1 MPEELKN
8 IRKNFDLKGATIE
21 ENQISGAAAVM
32 GNLDRYGDVIYPGA
46 FKRAIPGF
54 LKSGFIADGH
64 NWSDV
69 SKIVA
74 MPKSA
79 KEVGNEL
86 QTVAEFHSDDYAQ
99 TVRQKCAE
107 RLQGGHTVG
116 LSIGF
121 STAKAEWFQDGA
133 AMAKHIKDQGLD
145 EALFDMPTIKRC
157 KGMCRG
163 IIEVGELFE
172 YSIVT
177 VPANPKATA
186 FDVKDFSGGSLADLS
201 LDDHSESVLAAVRGL
216 VHRGQGLKALREAEG
231 RQLSQKRLADFTELK
246 ELIEEILTAPV
257 QVDAKALQRQAQAFL
272 LLEA

>member
-1 MPEELKN
+1 MPEETN
-8 IRKNFDLKGATIE
+8 IKKLVALKGAKIE

-46 FKRAIPGF
+46 FKKAIPGF

-79 KEVGNEL
+79 KEAGSEL

-107 RLQGGHTVG
+107 RLANGLSVG

-133 AMAKHIKDQGLD
+133 AMAKHIKDNGYD
-145 EALFDMPTIKRC
+145 ESLFDVPTIKKC

-186 FDVKDFSGGSLADLS
+186 FDVKDFSGESLADLS
-201 LDDHSESVLAAVRGL
+201 FDDHSESVLAAVRGL
-216 VHRGQGLKALREAEG
+216 VHRGQGLKALRDTEG

-246 ELIEEILTAPV
+246 ELLVEILTAPV
-257 QVDAKALQRQAQAFL
+257 QVDAKALQLRAQVF